1 MIRRWLLAT
10 LLLVLPTPLLAQD
23 AHSLGIGFAATAAP
37 MDYFGIYWNP
47 ACLAVPG
54 PGPTWTIATG
64 GSFFDTSNSGT
75 PILRFNNDNAIQSGV
90 DPVNRYQQYLGTFG
104 AKYTT
109 AAGGVIYNQELNSSS
124 SQGALAF
131 FNDRDKNLI
140 AGSGNTYGNLN
151 YAQTS
156 QQIYNVVVSYASQL
170 PIGTIPFFAA
180 GGSLKYHDGVQYQQ
194 TSLVG
199 TYQQS
204 TPGTG
209 YTYTKTT
216 STSGLGLS
224 IDAGFL
230 AKFTDALQV
239 GMMFQ
244 NLQSNFNW
252 QAQQQNYV
260 LDGSGKESA
269 SGPATNV
276 TVAANF
282 PYATKLGLL
291 GSPPGTNVALEGE
304 VAWTQGVVNWRAGL
318 ERYYPDNHLVVRLG
332 TFNDRVS
339 NSQMWTIGGGY
350 LVPNFGLN
358 LSFLTRSLPAIQDS
372 ITFGMAFDATVRF

>member
-1 MIRRWLLAT
+1 MIRRLSFAT

-23 AHSLGIGFAATAAP
+23 AHSLGIGFAATAAR
-37 MDYFGIYWNP
+37 MDYFGVYWNP
-47 ACLAVPG
+47 ACLAIPG
-54 PGPTWTIATG
+54 SGPSWTVATG
-64 GSFFDTSNSGT
+64 GSFFDTSNSGS
-75 PILRFNNDNAIQSGV
+75 PILRYNTDNAIQSGI

-104 AKYTT
+104 TKYTT
-109 AAGGVIYNQELNSSS
+109 AAGGVIYDQELNSSS

-131 FNDRDKNLI
+131 FHDRDNNLI
-140 AGSGNTYGNLN
+140 VAGSTYGNLN
-151 YAQTS
+151 YLQTT

-170 PIGTIPFFAA
+170 PIGAIPFFSA

-194 TSLVG
+194 TSLMGV
-199 TYQQS
+199 YQQS
-204 TPGTG
+204 SPSSGF
-209 YTYTKTT
+209 TYTKTT

-252 QAQQQNYV
+252 QAQQQSYT

-282 PYATKLGLL
+282 PYATKLGLM

-304 VAWTQGVVNWRAGL
+304 VAWTQGLVNWRAGL
-318 ERYYPDNHLVVRLG
+318 ERLYPESHIVVRLG

-339 NSQMWTIGGGY
+339 NSQLWTIGGGY
-350 LVPNFGLN
+350 MVSNFN
-358 LSFLTRSLPAIQDS
+358 IDLSFLTRSLPAIQDS
-372 ITFGMAFDATVRF
+372 ITFGMAFDAIVRF